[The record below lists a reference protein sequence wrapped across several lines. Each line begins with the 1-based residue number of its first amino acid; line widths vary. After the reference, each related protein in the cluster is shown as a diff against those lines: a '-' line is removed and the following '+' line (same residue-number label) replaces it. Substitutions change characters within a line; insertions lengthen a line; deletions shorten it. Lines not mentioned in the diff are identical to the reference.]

1 MPGNHAFLPASSSE
15 RWLNCPPSAK
25 LNAEADDKESS
36 YAAEGTLAHAICEVK
51 LRGYISAIP
60 KRSTTAKLKK
70 LKNDPMYQ
78 PEMDGYTEE
87 YLDYIKKIATGFDGP
102 PTIRAE
108 EQVDYSMFAPEGFGT
123 ADCLILFGDEL
134 HVIDFKYGK
143 GILVSPENNSQLK
156 LYALGAINKFGL
168 IYSFRKVVLHIVQ
181 PRLSNID
188 EWGISTADLL
198 AWGLSIQPIAQQAFN
213 GEGEFKSGAHC
224 RFCKAAAS
232 CKKRAEDNL
241 ALAKYEFRKP
251 DNDPAATDPM
261 LSDAELAEALT
272 KGAQLVAW
280 YEDLKEYALTKILDG
295 GELNGWKAVEGRGVR
310 AFINPDDVPKRL
322 ESIGQ
327 SSDLAYE
334 RKVLS
339 PAALEKVL
347 GKKVFTDNFS
357 DLVEKSKGKPALA
370 PLSDKRAAYVQ
381 ETTAAE
387 DFK

>member
-1 MPGNHAFLPASSSE
+1 MPGTHALLSASSSA

-25 LNAEADDKESS
+25 LNAGADDKESS
-36 YAAEGTLAHAICEVK
+36 YAAEGTLAHAMCEIK

-70 LKNDPMYQ
+70 LKSDPLYQ

-87 YLDYIKKIATGFDGP
+87 YLDYIKKIATSFNGP
-102 PTIRAE
+102 PTIRVE
-108 EQVDYSMFAPEGFGT
+108 EQVDYSTFAPEGSGT

-143 GILVSPENNSQLK
+143 GVLVSPEDNSQLK
-156 LYALGAINKFGL
+156 LYALGAISKFGL
-168 IYSFRKVVLHIVQ
+168 IYSFQKVVLHIVQ
-181 PRLSNID
+181 PRLGNID
-188 EWGISTADLL
+188 EWRTSTADLL
-198 AWGLSIQPIAQQAFN
+198 AWGFSIQPTAQLAFN
-213 GEGEFKSGAHC
+213 GQGEFKSGEHC
-224 RFCKAAAS
+224 RFCKVAAT
-232 CKKRAEDNL
+232 CKKRAADNL
-241 ALAKYEFRKP
+241 ALAQYEFRKP
-251 DNDPAATDPM
+251 DNDPTATDPM
-261 LSDAELAEALT
+261 LNDAELAEALT

-280 YEDLKEYALTKILDG
+280 YEDLKEYALAKILDG
-295 GELNGWKAVEGRGVR
+295 GELNGWKAVEGRGTR

-381 ETTAAE
+381 GTTAAE

>member
-1 MPGNHAFLPASSSE
+1 MPGTHALLSASSSA

-25 LNAEADDKESS
+25 LNAGADDKESS
-36 YAAEGTLAHAICEVK
+36 YAAEGTLAHAMCEIK

-60 KRSTTAKLKK
+60 KRSITAKLKK
-70 LKNDPMYQ
+70 LKSDPLYQ

-87 YLDYIKKIATGFDGP
+87 YLDYIKKIATSFNGP
-102 PTIRAE
+102 PTIRVE
-108 EQVDYSMFAPEGFGT
+108 EQVDYSTFVPEGSGT

-143 GILVSPENNSQLK
+143 GVLVSPEDNPQLK
-156 LYALGAINKFGL
+156 LYALGAISKFGL
-168 IYSFRKVVLHIVQ
+168 IYSFNKVTLHIVQ

-188 EWGISTADLL
+188 DWSISTADLL
-198 AWGLSIQPIAQQAFN
+198 AWGFSIQPTAQLAFT
-213 GEGEFKSGAHC
+213 GQGEFKSGEHC
-224 RFCKAAAS
+224 RFCKVAAT
-232 CKKRAEDNL
+232 CKKRAADNL
-241 ALAKYEFRKP
+241 ALAQYEFRKP
-251 DNDPAATDPM
+251 DNDPTATDPM
-261 LSDAELAEALT
+261 LNDTELAEALT

-280 YEDLKEYALTKILDG
+280 YEDLKEYALAKILDG
-295 GELNGWKAVEGRGVR
+295 GELSGWKAVEGRGTR

-339 PAALEKVL
+339 PAALEKLL
-347 GKKVFTDNFS
+347 GKKVFTDSFS

-370 PLSDKRAAYVQ
+370 PISDKRAAYVQ
-381 ETTAAE
+381 GTSAAE

>member
-1 MPGNHAFLPASSSE
+1 MPGTHALLSASSSA

-25 LNAEADDKESS
+25 LNAGADDKESS
-36 YAAEGTLAHAICEVK
+36 YAAEGTLAHAMCEIK

-70 LKNDPMYQ
+70 LKSDPLYQ

-87 YLDYIKKIATGFDGP
+87 YLDYIKKIATSFNGP
-102 PTIRAE
+102 PTIRVE
-108 EQVDYSMFAPEGFGT
+108 EQVDYSTFAPEGSGT

-143 GILVSPENNSQLK
+143 GVLVSPEDNSQLK
-156 LYALGAINKFGL
+156 LYALGAISKFGL
-168 IYSFRKVVLHIVQ
+168 IYSFQKVVLHIVQ
-181 PRLSNID
+181 PRLGNID
-188 EWGISTADLL
+188 EWRTSTADLL
-198 AWGLSIQPIAQQAFN
+198 AWGFSIQPTAQLAFN
-213 GEGEFKSGAHC
+213 GQGEFKSGEHC
-224 RFCKAAAS
+224 RFCKVAAT
-232 CKKRAEDNL
+232 CKKRAADNL
-241 ALAKYEFRKP
+241 ALAQYEFRKP
-251 DNDPAATDPM
+251 DNDPTATDPM
-261 LSDAELAEALT
+261 LNDAELAEALT

-280 YEDLKEYALTKILDG
+280 YEDLKEYALAKILDG
-295 GELNGWKAVEGRGVR
+295 GELSGWKAVEGRGTR

-339 PAALEKVL
+339 PAALEKLL
-347 GKKVFTDNFS
+347 GKKVFTDSFS

-370 PLSDKRAAYVQ
+370 PISDKRAAYVQ
-381 ETTAAE
+381 GTSAAE

>member
-1 MPGNHAFLPASSSE
+1 MPGTHALPSASSSA

-25 LNAEADDKESS
+25 LNAGADDKESS
-36 YAAEGTLAHAICEVK
+36 YAAEGTLAHAMCEIK

-70 LKNDPMYQ
+70 LKSDPLYQ

-87 YLDYIKKIATGFDGP
+87 YLDYIKKIATSFNGP
-102 PTIRAE
+102 PTIRVE
-108 EQVDYSMFAPEGFGT
+108 EQVDYSTFAPEGSGT

-143 GILVSPENNSQLK
+143 GVLVSPEDNSQLK
-156 LYALGAINKFGL
+156 LYALGAISKFGL
-168 IYSFRKVVLHIVQ
+168 IYSFNKVTLHIVQ

-188 EWGISTADLL
+188 DWSISTADLL
-198 AWGLSIQPIAQQAFN
+198 AWGFSIQPTAQLAFN
-213 GEGEFKSGAHC
+213 GQGEFKSGEHC
-224 RFCKAAAS
+224 RFCKVAAT
-232 CKKRAEDNL
+232 CKKRAADNL
-241 ALAKYEFRKP
+241 ALAQYEFRKP
-251 DNDPAATDPM
+251 DNDPTATDPM
-261 LSDAELAEALT
+261 LNDTELAEALT

-280 YEDLKEYALTKILDG
+280 YEDLKEYALAKILDG
-295 GELNGWKAVEGRGVR
+295 GELSGWKAVEGRGTR

-339 PAALEKVL
+339 PAALEKLL
-347 GKKVFTDNFS
+347 GKKVFTDSFS

-370 PLSDKRAAYVQ
+370 PISDKRAAYVQ
-381 ETTAAE
+381 GTSAAE

>member
-1 MPGNHAFLPASSSE
+1 MPGTHALLSASSSA

-25 LNAEADDKESS
+25 LNAGADDKESS
-36 YAAEGTLAHAICEVK
+36 YAAEGTLAHAMCEIK

-70 LKNDPMYQ
+70 LKSDPLYQ

-87 YLDYIKKIATGFDGP
+87 YLDYIKKIATSFNGP
-102 PTIRAE
+102 PTIRVE
-108 EQVDYSMFAPEGFGT
+108 EQVDYSTFAPEGSGT

-143 GILVSPENNSQLK
+143 GVLVSPEDNSQLK
-156 LYALGAINKFGL
+156 LYALGAISKFGL
-168 IYSFRKVVLHIVQ
+168 IYSFNKVTLHIVQ

-188 EWGISTADLL
+188 DWSISTADLL
-198 AWGLSIQPIAQQAFN
+198 AWGFSIQPTAQLAFN
-213 GEGEFKSGAHC
+213 GQGEFKSGEHC
-224 RFCKAAAS
+224 RFCKVAAT
-232 CKKRAEDNL
+232 CKKRAADNL
-241 ALAKYEFRKP
+241 ALAQYEFRKP
-251 DNDPAATDPM
+251 DNDPTATDPM
-261 LSDAELAEALT
+261 LNDTELAEALT

-280 YEDLKEYALTKILDG
+280 YEDLKEYALAKILDG
-295 GELNGWKAVEGRGVR
+295 GELSGWKAVEGRGTR

-339 PAALEKVL
+339 PAALEKLL
-347 GKKVFTDNFS
+347 GKKVFTDSFS

-370 PLSDKRAAYVQ
+370 PISDKRAAYVQ
-381 ETTAAE
+381 GTSAAE

>member
-1 MPGNHAFLPASSSE
+1 MPGTHALLSASSSA

-25 LNAEADDKESS
+25 LNAGADDKESS
-36 YAAEGTLAHAICEVK
+36 YAAEGTLAHAMCEIK

-70 LKNDPMYQ
+70 LKSDPLYQ

-87 YLDYIKKIATGFDGP
+87 YLDYIKKIATSFSGP
-102 PTIRAE
+102 PTIRVE
-108 EQVDYSMFAPEGFGT
+108 EQVDYSTFAPEGSGT

-143 GILVSPENNSQLK
+143 GVLVSPEDNPQLK
-156 LYALGAINKFGL
+156 LYALGAISKFGL
-168 IYSFRKVVLHIVQ
+168 IYSFNKVTLHIVQ

-188 EWGISTADLL
+188 DWSISTADLL
-198 AWGLSIQPIAQQAFN
+198 AWGFSIQPTAQLAFT
-213 GEGEFKSGAHC
+213 GQGEFKSGEHC
-224 RFCKAAAS
+224 RFCKVAAT
-232 CKKRAEDNL
+232 CKKRAADNL
-241 ALAKYEFRKP
+241 ALAQYEFRKP
-251 DNDPAATDPM
+251 DNDPTATDPM
-261 LSDAELAEALT
+261 LNDTELAEALT

-280 YEDLKEYALTKILDG
+280 YEDLKEYALAKILDG
-295 GELNGWKAVEGRGVR
+295 GELSGWKAVEGRGTR

-339 PAALEKVL
+339 PAALEKLL
-347 GKKVFTDNFS
+347 GKKVFTDSFS

-370 PLSDKRAAYVQ
+370 PISDKRAAYVQ
-381 ETTAAE
+381 GTSAAE

>member
-1 MPGNHAFLPASSSE
+1 MPGTHALLSASSSA

-25 LNAEADDKESS
+25 LNAGADDKESS
-36 YAAEGTLAHAICEVK
+36 YAAEGTLAHAMCEIK

-60 KRSTTAKLKK
+60 KRSITAKLKK
-70 LKNDPMYQ
+70 LKSDPLYQ

-87 YLDYIKKIATGFDGP
+87 YLDYIKKIATSFNGP

-108 EQVDYSMFAPEGFGT
+108 EQVDYSTFAPEGSGT

-143 GILVSPENNSQLK
+143 GVLVSPEDNPQLK
-156 LYALGAINKFGL
+156 LYALGAISKFGL
-168 IYSFRKVVLHIVQ
+168 IYSFNKVTLHIVQ

-188 EWGISTADLL
+188 DWSISTADLL
-198 AWGLSIQPIAQQAFN
+198 AWGFSIQPTAQLAFN
-213 GEGEFKSGAHC
+213 GQGEFKSGEHC
-224 RFCKAAAS
+224 RFCKVAAT
-232 CKKRAEDNL
+232 CKKRAADNL
-241 ALAKYEFRKP
+241 ALAQYEFRKP
-251 DNDPAATDPM
+251 DNDPTATDPM
-261 LSDAELAEALT
+261 LNDTELAEALT

-280 YEDLKEYALTKILDG
+280 YEDLKEYALAKILDG
-295 GELNGWKAVEGRGVR
+295 GELSGWKAVEGRGTR

-339 PAALEKVL
+339 PAALEKLL
-347 GKKVFTDNFS
+347 GKKVFTDSFS

-370 PLSDKRAAYVQ
+370 PISDKRATYVQ
-381 ETTAAE
+381 GTSAAE

>member
-1 MPGNHAFLPASSSE
+1 MPGTHALLSASSSA

-25 LNAEADDKESS
+25 LNAGADDKESS
-36 YAAEGTLAHAICEVK
+36 YAAEGTLAHAMCEIK

-70 LKNDPMYQ
+70 LKSDPLYQ

-87 YLDYIKKIATGFDGP
+87 YLDYIKKIATSFNGP
-102 PTIRAE
+102 PTIRVE
-108 EQVDYSMFAPEGFGT
+108 EQVDYSTFAPEGSGT

-143 GILVSPENNSQLK
+143 GVLVSPEDNSQLK
-156 LYALGAINKFGL
+156 LYALGAISKFGL
-168 IYSFRKVVLHIVQ
+168 IYSFQKVVLHIVQ
-181 PRLSNID
+181 PRLGNID
-188 EWGISTADLL
+188 EWRTSTADLL
-198 AWGLSIQPIAQQAFN
+198 AWGFSIQPTAQLAFN
-213 GEGEFKSGAHC
+213 GQGEFKSGEHC
-224 RFCKAAAS
+224 RFCKVAAT
-232 CKKRAEDNL
+232 CKKRAADNL
-241 ALAKYEFRKP
+241 ALAQYEFRKP
-251 DNDPAATDPM
+251 DNDPTATDPM
-261 LSDAELAEALT
+261 LNDAELAEALT

-280 YEDLKEYALTKILDG
+280 YEDLKEYALAKILDG
-295 GELNGWKAVEGRGVR
+295 GELNGWKAVEGRGTR

-339 PAALEKVL
+339 PAALEKLL
-347 GKKVFTDNFS
+347 GKKVFTDSFS

-370 PLSDKRAAYVQ
+370 PISDKRAAYVQ
-381 ETTAAE
+381 GTSAAE